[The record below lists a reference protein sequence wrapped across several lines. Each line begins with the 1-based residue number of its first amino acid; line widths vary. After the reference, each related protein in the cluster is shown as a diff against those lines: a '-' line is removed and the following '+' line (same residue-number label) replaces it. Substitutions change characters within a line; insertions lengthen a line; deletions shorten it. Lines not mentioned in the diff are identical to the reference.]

1 MQVIRT
7 LRTIAFA
14 LVITGAVVWGIVGFF
29 DYNIVAAMFGEGS
42 LLARIIYSLVGI
54 SGVIML
60 ATTERE
66 ECYCENTDTN
76 FRS

>member
-42 LLARIIYSLVGI
+42 LLARIIYSLVGL
-54 SGVIML
+54 SGITLL
-60 ATTERE
+60 ATMGQE
-66 ECYCENTDTN
+66 ECYCDCSDTYHQ
-76 FRS
+76 